1 MQEAMRSRGLHT
13 QILAV
18 NSVLMVAAILAT
30 AVTAR
35 SGIDG
40 GVDRRQWLVLG
51 AALLTTVL
59 VNALVLARRLKPLGE
74 LLATMERVDLS
85 SPGLRASALREDS
98 ADAVRLKDAFNR
110 MLARLEQERAS
121 AGRAILRAQEDE
133 RARVAR
139 DLHDECNQ
147 ALTAVLLRLGAS
159 VQHAPPELVAE
170 LRETQVVAGRAMDEL
185 LRLAHE
191 LRPTA
196 LDDLGLE
203 AALHGMVERFSV
215 RDGPRGTLSV
225 AGGLDGLAADT
236 ALVVY
241 RVVQEAL
248 SNVTRHAGARGVH
261 VDVLAR
267 GARAAVRVTD
277 DGRGFRP
284 GAPAGEREP
293 LGLIGMR
300 ERALLAGGTLT
311 VSSAPGHG
319 TSIELEVGGPPSTA
333 RVAA

>member
-185 LRLAHE
+185 LRLATSCGRRRSTTSASRRPCTAWSSASPCATARAGPCRWPAAWTAW
-191 LRPTA
+191 RPT
-196 LDDLGLE
+196 
-203 AALHGMVERFSV
+203 
-215 RDGPRGTLSV
+215 PRSWS
-225 AGGLDGLAADT
+225 T
-236 ALVVY
+236 AWS
-241 RVVQEAL
+241 RRPCRTSRA
-248 SNVTRHAGARGVH
+248 TPGARGVH

-267 GARAAVRVTD
+267 GARPRS
-277 DGRGFRP
+277 G
-284 GAPAGEREP
+284 
-293 LGLIGMR
+293 
-300 ERALLAGGTLT
+300 
-311 VSSAPGHG
+311 
-319 TSIELEVGGPPSTA
+319 
-333 RVAA
+333 